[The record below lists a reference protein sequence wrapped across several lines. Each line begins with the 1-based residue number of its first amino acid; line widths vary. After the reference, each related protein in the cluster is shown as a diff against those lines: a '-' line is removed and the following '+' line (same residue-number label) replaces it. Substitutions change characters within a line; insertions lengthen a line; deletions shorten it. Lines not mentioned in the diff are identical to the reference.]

1 MILKIYF
8 KVYYLPYSRIFFH
21 ITIPRNLTYSPQ
33 ATCITAYTCR
43 QSPWIPIKEK
53 CILPIPCYIWYI
65 TEYYFKF
72 LFHAFNAQICWS
84 KRYFYLIAT
93 EMAVFYLCFF
103 YSTIKQS
110 PETTIFDIKHAYIYR
125 TDALD
130 FCYNKPIIYILAL
143 YFCPHILWPISQQS
157 IFSMEN
163 VLVSSNKDWVWGSCV
178 NLIDA
183 QNLEP
188 LVKTSARK

>member
-1 MILKIYF
+1 MSNLFCVNTHQMILKIYF

-103 YSTIKQS
+103 LFYNQTI
-110 PETTIFDIKHAYIYR
+110 TWNH
-125 TDALD
+125 
-130 FCYNKPIIYILAL
+130 
-143 YFCPHILWPISQQS
+143 YFWY
-157 IFSMEN
+157 
-163 VLVSSNKDWVWGSCV
+163 
-178 NLIDA
+178 
-183 QNLEP
+183 
-188 LVKTSARK
+188 KTCIHL

>member
-1 MILKIYF
+1 MHTAHSLLYMIHN
-8 KVYYLPYSRIFFH
+8 RILFQIF
-21 ITIPRNLTYSPQ
+21 
-33 ATCITAYTCR
+33 
-43 QSPWIPIKEK
+43 
-53 CILPIPCYIWYI
+53 IPCLQRANMLIK
-65 TEYYFKF
+65 TLF
-72 LFHAFNAQICWS
+72 LFDRVRNGSLF
-84 KRYFYLIAT
+84 RMYF
-93 EMAVFYLCFF
+93 F
-103 YSTIKQS
+103 STIKQS

-163 VLVSSNKDWVWGSCV
+163 VLVSGNKDWVWGSCV